1 MLPKS
6 NRTPRLLIVDDQKTN
21 LKIIGDILE
30 KFGFDIILASDGD
43 EALLL
48 LGRGPVDLVLLD
60 VLMPGRDGF
69 EVCREIRAHP
79 QWSDIPVIFLSAADD
94 KNLIVR
100 ALEVGGVDYVTKPFN
115 KAELISRVRTHI
127 ALKMARDRLK
137 QLAEDKDEL
146 LGILAHDLKNHLGG
160 MKMSAELLHERS
172 KRHPDTRLEQM
183 SGNIRTSTVQ
193 MLAFVQEFLANSAA
207 DRDVALHPEPI
218 WLHQVTST
226 AVQNYLEAARR
237 KGIVLEHEGVV
248 EGPVSGDRKALDQV
262 LDNLLSN
269 AIKFSPPGKAIRVT
283 VEPGR
288 NGGAICRV
296 RDEGPGFTADD
307 KLHMFNRYRRLSARP
322 TAGEPSTGLGLSI
335 VKKLVEDMGGQIQC
349 ESVFGEGATFIITL
363 PPLPDGVPTTA
374 N

>member
-1 MLPKS
+1 MPSKIS
-6 NRTPRLLIVDDQKTN
+6 RSPRLLVVDDQKTN

-43 EALLL
+43 EALVL
-48 LGRGPVDLVLLD
+48 LGRSPVDLVLLD

-69 EVCREIRAHP
+69 EVCRLIRTHP

-115 KAELISRVRTHI
+115 KAELISRVRTHL
-127 ALKMARDRLK
+127 ALKQARDSMK

-160 MKMSAELLHERS
+160 MKMSAELLHDRS
-172 KRHPDTRLEQM
+172 KKHADPRLEQM
-183 SGNIRTSTVQ
+183 AGNIRTSTHQ

-207 DRDVALHPEPI
+207 DHELTLNVEPI

-226 AVQNYLEAARR
+226 AVQNYTEAARR
-237 KGIVLEHEGVV
+237 KGIVLLHAGVV
-248 EGPVSGDRKALDQV
+248 DGPVAGDRKALDQV

-269 AIKFSPPGKAIRVT
+269 AIKFSPPGKTIRVT
-283 VEPGR
+283 VAPSR
-288 NGGAICRV
+288 HGGATCRV
-296 RDEGPGFTADD
+296 ADEGPGFTEED
-307 KLHMFNRYRRLSARP
+307 KLHLFNRYRRLSARP

-335 VKKLVEDMGGQIQC
+335 VKKLVADMGGQIQC
-349 ESVFGEGATFIITL
+349 ESRPGEGATFIITL
-363 PPLPDGVPTTA
+363 PALPEAVPV
-374 N
+374 NK